1 MSDFMKFKLI
11 LNLRGQTQFQIISSK
26 QLFKHDWLAILH
38 FACLIHTTLP
48 NVHYRGD
55 ADLFKEANDIVAD
68 LRQANNDI
76 VDVDVVECGVVSAF
90 SASLVQN
97 QVPAVH

>member
-1 MSDFMKFKLI
+1 MIPFELYVK
-11 LNLRGQTQFQIISSK
+11 
-26 QLFKHDWLAILH
+26 
-38 FACLIHTTLP
+38 
-48 NVHYRGD
+48 RGD
-55 ADLFKEANDIVAD
+55 RVDAHLFEEANDILAD
-68 LRQANNDI
+68 LRQADDDV